1 MAASE
6 ADLSKGGSYDG
17 GDGMKKPL
25 IATLDLTALNRT
37 TPAPTPDPIAKERT
51 VTAEVLGR
59 PLHIPVKDIDED
71 PDQPRQE
78 FDAASMEELEQ
89 SVRIHGVKTPI
100 SIRPHPTEQKRWILN
115 FGARRL
121 RASRAVGKTTIPA
134 FIDRSHTDYQQ
145 VIENLQ
151 REDLKPRELAMFI
164 KKKMDEGE
172 KQAHIAEL
180 LGVNRSMVTN
190 HLALIDPPTCIE
202 EIYTS
207 GKCSS
212 AKTLYDLRN
221 LYKEFHKEVE
231 RWCSGDQEITR
242 ATVSALSAKLR
253 GSERSPVTSS
263 KEKPEQKKRT
273 LSSTTMMP
281 SLIVMFQDRSGTVDL
296 QHAPQQANHLI
307 VNFSDGKQEEVPA
320 RQCQIEQIIFP

>member
-1 MAASE
+1 M
-6 ADLSKGGSYDG
+6 
-17 GDGMKKPL
+17 
-25 IATLDLTALNRT
+25 IATLDLTALDRT
-37 TPAPTPDPIAKERT
+37 TPAPAPDPVAKERT

-71 PDQPRQE
+71 PGQPRQE

-100 SIRPHPTEQKRWILN
+100 SIRPHPTETKRWILN

-190 HLALIDPPTCIE
+190 HLALIDPPACIE
-202 EIYTS
+202 EIYTT

-221 LYKEFHKEVE
+221 LHKEFPKDVE
-231 RWCSGDQEITR
+231 RWCATDQEITR

-253 GSERSPVTSS
+253 GTQKTTVASSKSERSSEKQKNSPV
-263 KEKPEQKKRT
+263 PA
-273 LSSTTMMP
+273 LP

-296 QHAPQQANHLI
+296 EHAPQQANHLI
-307 VNFSDGKQEEVPA
+307 VIFSDGKHEEVPA
-320 RQCQIEQIIFP
+320 RDCQIEQIIFP

>member
-1 MAASE
+1 
-6 ADLSKGGSYDG
+6 
-17 GDGMKKPL
+17 MKKP
-25 IATLDLTALNRT
+25 ITATLDLTALDRT
-37 TPAPTPDPIAKERT
+37 APAPAPDPIAKERI

-59 PLHIPVKDIDED
+59 PLQIPVKDIEED
-71 PDQPRQE
+71 PAQPRQE
-78 FDAASMEELEQ
+78 FDAESMEELEN
-89 SVRIHGVKTPI
+89 SIRLHGVKTPV

-121 RASRAVGKTTIPA
+121 RASKAVGKTTIPA
-134 FIDRSHTDYQQ
+134 FVDRSHTDYQQ

-172 KQAHIAEL
+172 KQAQIAEL

-190 HLALIDPPTCIE
+190 HLALIDPPACIE
-202 EIYTS
+202 EIYAS
-207 GKCSS
+207 GKCLS

-221 LYKEFHKEVE
+221 LHKEFPKDVE
-231 RWCSGDQEITR
+231 RWCATAQEITR

-253 GSERSPVTSS
+253 GPRNSKASSPKDER
-263 KEKPEQKKRT
+263 KDEGRM
-273 LSSTTMMP
+273 LGSTATMP
-281 SLIVMFQDRSGTVDL
+281 SLIVVFQDRSGTVDL
-296 QHAPQQANHLI
+296 QHAPQQPNHLI
-307 VNFSDGKQEEVPA
+307 VHFADGKQEEVPA

>member
-1 MAASE
+1 
-6 ADLSKGGSYDG
+6 
-17 GDGMKKPL
+17 MKKP
-25 IATLDLTALNRT
+25 ITATLDLTALDRT
-37 TPAPTPDPIAKERT
+37 APAPAPDPIAKERI

-59 PLHIPVKDIDED
+59 PLQIPVKDIDED
-71 PDQPRQE
+71 PAQPRQE
-78 FDAASMEELEQ
+78 FDAESMEELEN
-89 SVRIHGVKTPI
+89 SIRLHGVKTPV

-121 RASRAVGKTTIPA
+121 RASKAVGKTTIPA
-134 FIDRSHTDYQQ
+134 FVDRSHTDYQQ

-172 KQAHIAEL
+172 KQAQIAEL

-190 HLALIDPPTCIE
+190 HLALIDPPACIE
-202 EIYTS
+202 EIYVS
-207 GKCSS
+207 GKCLS

-221 LYKEFHKEVE
+221 LHKEFPKDVE
-231 RWCSGDQEITR
+231 RWCATAQEITR

-253 GSERSPVTSS
+253 GPRNSKVSSPKDERKDES
-263 KEKPEQKKRT
+263 RM
-273 LSSTTMMP
+273 LGSTATMP
-281 SLIVMFQDRSGTVDL
+281 SLIVVFQDRSGTVDL
-296 QHAPQQANHLI
+296 QHAPQQPNHLI
-307 VNFSDGKQEEVPA
+307 VHFADGKQEEVPA

>member
-1 MAASE
+1 
-6 ADLSKGGSYDG
+6 
-17 GDGMKKPL
+17 MKKPL
-25 IATLDLTALNRT
+25 IATLDLTALDRT
-37 TPAPTPDPIAKERT
+37 APAPDPVAKERT

-59 PLHIPVKDIDED
+59 PLQIPVKDIEED
-71 PDQPRQE
+71 PAQPRQE
-78 FDAASMEELEQ
+78 FDAASMDELEQ

-121 RASRAVGKTTIPA
+121 RASKAVGKTTIPA

-172 KQAHIAEL
+172 KQAKIAEI

-190 HLALIDPPTCIE
+190 HLALIDMPACME
-202 EIYTS
+202 EIYAT
-207 GKCSS
+207 GRCVS

-221 LYKEFHKEVE
+221 LHKEFPKEVE
-231 RWCSGDQEITR
+231 QWSGKAQDITR
-242 ATVSALSAKLR
+242 ATVSGLASELKGLQR
-253 GSERSPVTSS
+253 EKGSEEKREPVSEGRKS
-263 KEKPEQKKRT
+263 KP
-273 LSSTTMMP
+273 SAAMP
-281 SLIVMFQDRSGTVDL
+281 SLIVTFQQRSGTVDL
-296 QHAPQQANHLI
+296 QHAPQQSNHLI
-307 VNFSDGKQEEVPA
+307 VNFADGKQEEVPA
-320 RQCQIEQIIFP
+320 RECQIEQLIFQ

>member
-1 MAASE
+1 
-6 ADLSKGGSYDG
+6 
-17 GDGMKKPL
+17 MKKPMT
-25 IATLDLTALNRT
+25 ATLDLTALDRT
-37 TPAPTPDPIAKERT
+37 APAPISDPIAKERT

-59 PLHIPVKDIDED
+59 PLQIPVKDIDED
-71 PDQPRQE
+71 PAQPRQE

-89 SVRIHGVKTPI
+89 SIRLHGVKTPV

-121 RASRAVGKTTIPA
+121 RASKAAGKTTIPA
-134 FIDRSHTDYQQ
+134 FVDRSHTDYQQ

-172 KQAHIAEL
+172 KQAQSAEL

-190 HLALIDPPTCIE
+190 HLTLIDPPACID

-207 GKCSS
+207 GKCVS

-221 LYKEFHKEVE
+221 LHKEFPKDVE
-231 RWCSGDQEITR
+231 RWCSTAPEITR
-242 ATVSALSAKLR
+242 AVVSALSAKLR
-253 GSERSPVTSS
+253 GPRKQVASS
-263 KEKPEQKKRT
+263 KGEE
-273 LSSTTMMP
+273 SSVERMPSQATASP
-281 SLIVMFQDRSGTVDL
+281 SLIVIFQDRSGTVDL
-296 QHAPQQANHLI
+296 HHAPQQPNHLI
-307 VNFSDGKQEEVPA
+307 IHFADGKQEEVPA
-320 RQCQIEQIIFP
+320 RQCQIDQIIFQ

>member
-1 MAASE
+1 
-6 ADLSKGGSYDG
+6 
-17 GDGMKKPL
+17 MKKPMT
-25 IATLDLTALNRT
+25 ATLDLTALDRT
-37 TPAPTPDPIAKERT
+37 APVPVPDPIAKERT

-59 PLHIPVKDIDED
+59 PLQIPVKDIDED
-71 PDQPRQE
+71 PGQPRQE
-78 FDAASMEELEQ
+78 FSTESMEELEN
-89 SVRIHGVKTPI
+89 SIRLHGVKTPI

-121 RASRAVGKTTIPA
+121 RASKAVGKATIPA
-134 FIDRSHTDYQQ
+134 FVDRSHTDYQQ

-151 REDLKPRELAMFI
+151 REDLKPRELAIFI
-164 KKKMDEGE
+164 KRKMDEGE
-172 KQAHIAEL
+172 KQAQIAEL

-190 HLALIDPPTCIE
+190 HLALIDPPACID

-221 LYKEFHKEVE
+221 LHKEFPKEVE
-231 RWCSGDQEITR
+231 RWCSVDQEITR

-253 GSERSPVTSS
+253 GPQKQKISSPKVEQVSEEKTISSVT
-263 KEKPEQKKRT
+263 
-273 LSSTTMMP
+273 TTP
-281 SLIVMFQDRSGTVDL
+281 SLIVIFQDRSGTVDL
-296 QHAPQQANHLI
+296 HHAPQQPNHLI
-307 VNFSDGKQEEVPA
+307 VNFADGKQEEVPA

>member
-1 MAASE
+1 
-6 ADLSKGGSYDG
+6 
-17 GDGMKKPL
+17 MKKP
-25 IATLDLTALNRT
+25 ITATLDLTALDRT
-37 TPAPTPDPIAKERT
+37 APAPAPDPIAKERT

-59 PLHIPVKDIDED
+59 PLQIPVKDIDED
-71 PDQPRQE
+71 PAQPRQE
-78 FDAASMEELEQ
+78 FDAESMAELEN
-89 SVRIHGVKTPI
+89 SIRLHGVKTPV

-121 RASRAVGKTTIPA
+121 RASKAVGKTTIPA
-134 FIDRSHTDYQQ
+134 FVDRSHTDYQQ

-172 KQAHIAEL
+172 KQAQIAEL

-190 HLALIDPPTCIE
+190 HLALIDPPACID

-207 GKCSS
+207 GKCLS

-221 LYKEFHKEVE
+221 LHKEFPKDVE
-231 RWCSGDQEITR
+231 RWCATTQEITR

-253 GSERSPVTSS
+253 GPRKSTIASSNGEQGSE
-263 KEKPEQKKRT
+263 KRVLNSAT
-273 LSSTTMMP
+273 ALP
-281 SLIVMFQDRSGTVDL
+281 SLIVIFQDRSGTVDL
-296 QHAPQQANHLI
+296 QHAPQQPNHLI
-307 VNFSDGKQEEVPA
+307 VQFADGKQEEVPA
-320 RQCQIEQIIFP
+320 RQCQIEQIIFQ

>member
-1 MAASE
+1 
-6 ADLSKGGSYDG
+6 
-17 GDGMKKPL
+17 MKKPL
-25 IATLDLTALNRT
+25 IATLDLTALDRT

-59 PLHIPVKDIDED
+59 PLHIPLKDIDED
-71 PDQPRQE
+71 PGQPRQE

-164 KKKMDEGE
+164 KKK
-172 KQAHIAEL
+172 
-180 LGVNRSMVTN
+180 
-190 HLALIDPPTCIE
+190 
-202 EIYTS
+202 
-207 GKCSS
+207 
-212 AKTLYDLRN
+212 
-221 LYKEFHKEVE
+221 
-231 RWCSGDQEITR
+231 
-242 ATVSALSAKLR
+242 
-253 GSERSPVTSS
+253 
-263 KEKPEQKKRT
+263 
-273 LSSTTMMP
+273 
-281 SLIVMFQDRSGTVDL
+281 
-296 QHAPQQANHLI
+296 
-307 VNFSDGKQEEVPA
+307 
-320 RQCQIEQIIFP
+320 

>member
-1 MAASE
+1 
-6 ADLSKGGSYDG
+6 
-17 GDGMKKPL
+17 MKKP
-25 IATLDLTALNRT
+25 ITATLDLTALDRT
-37 TPAPTPDPIAKERT
+37 APAPAPDPIAKERI

-59 PLHIPVKDIDED
+59 PLQIPVKDIDED
-71 PDQPRQE
+71 PAQPRQE
-78 FDAASMEELEQ
+78 FDVESMEELEN
-89 SVRIHGVKTPI
+89 SIRLHGVKTPV

-121 RASRAVGKTTIPA
+121 RASKAVGKTTIPA
-134 FIDRSHTDYQQ
+134 FVDRSHTDYQQ

-172 KQAHIAEL
+172 KQAQIAEL

-190 HLALIDPPTCIE
+190 HLALIDPPACIE
-202 EIYTS
+202 EIYVS
-207 GKCSS
+207 GKCLS

-221 LYKEFHKEVE
+221 LHKEFPKDVE
-231 RWCSGDQEITR
+231 RWCATAQEITR

-253 GSERSPVTSS
+253 GPRNSKVSSPKDERKDES
-263 KEKPEQKKRT
+263 RM
-273 LSSTTMMP
+273 LGSTATMP
-281 SLIVMFQDRSGTVDL
+281 SLIVVFQDRSGTVDL
-296 QHAPQQANHLI
+296 QHAPQQPNHLI
-307 VNFSDGKQEEVPA
+307 VHFADGKQEEVPA

>member
-1 MAASE
+1 
-6 ADLSKGGSYDG
+6 
-17 GDGMKKPL
+17 MKKPMT
-25 IATLDLTALNRT
+25 ATLDLTALDRT
-37 TPAPTPDPIAKERT
+37 APAPISDPIAKERT

-59 PLHIPVKDIDED
+59 PLQIPVKDIDED
-71 PDQPRQE
+71 PAQPRQE

-89 SVRIHGVKTPI
+89 SIRLHGVKTPV

-121 RASRAVGKTTIPA
+121 RASKAAGKTTIPA
-134 FIDRSHTDYQQ
+134 FVDRSHTDYQQ

-172 KQAHIAEL
+172 KQAQIAEL

-190 HLALIDPPTCIE
+190 HLTLIDPPACID

-207 GKCSS
+207 GKCVS

-221 LYKEFHKEVE
+221 LHKEFPKDVE
-231 RWCSGDQEITR
+231 RWCSTAPEITR
-242 ATVSALSAKLR
+242 AAVSALSAKLR
-253 GSERSPVTSS
+253 GPRKQVASS
-263 KEKPEQKKRT
+263 KGEE
-273 LSSTTMMP
+273 SSGDRMPSPATASP
-281 SLIVMFQDRSGTVDL
+281 SLIDIFQDRSGTVDL
-296 QHAPQQANHLI
+296 HHAPQQPNHLI
-307 VNFSDGKQEEVPA
+307 IHFADGKQEEVPA
-320 RQCQIEQIIFP
+320 RQCQIDQIIFQ

>member
-1 MAASE
+1 
-6 ADLSKGGSYDG
+6 
-17 GDGMKKPL
+17 MKKPL
-25 IATLDLTALNRT
+25 IATLDLTALDRT

-59 PLHIPVKDIDED
+59 PLHISLKDIDED
-71 PDQPRQE
+71 PGQPRQE

-190 HLALIDPPTCIE
+190 HLALIDPPACIE

-221 LYKEFHKEVE
+221 LHKEFPKDVE
-231 RWCSGDQEITR
+231 RWCATDQEITR

-253 GSERSPVTSS
+253 GTQKTPVAPSKSERSGEKQRNSPV
-263 KEKPEQKKRT
+263 PA
-273 LSSTTMMP
+273 LP

-296 QHAPQQANHLI
+296 RRAPQQANHLI

-320 RQCQIEQIIFP
+320 RHCHIEQIIFP

>member
-1 MAASE
+1 
-6 ADLSKGGSYDG
+6 
-17 GDGMKKPL
+17 MKKPM
-25 IATLDLTALNRT
+25 IATLDLTALDRT

-59 PLHIPVKDIDED
+59 PLHIPIKDIEED

-78 FDAASMEELEQ
+78 FDVASMEELEQ

-121 RASRAVGKTTIPA
+121 RASKAVGKTTIPA

-190 HLALIDPPTCIE
+190 HLALIDPPACIE
-202 EIYTS
+202 EIYAS

-221 LYKEFHKEVE
+221 LHKEFPKEVD
-231 RWCSGDQEITR
+231 RWCGSNQEITR
-242 ATVSALSAKLR
+242 ATVSALSVKLR
-253 GSERSPVTSS
+253 GTQKLPVTSS
-263 KEKPEQKKRT
+263 KSERGSEEQRT
-273 LSSTTMMP
+273 SPVPALP
-281 SLIVMFQDRSGTVDL
+281 SLIVIVQDRSGTVDL
-296 QHAPQQANHLI
+296 RQAPQQPNHLI
-307 VNFSDGKQEEVPA
+307 VNFADGKREEVPA
-320 RQCQIEQIIFP
+320 RQCHIEQIIFP

>member
-1 MAASE
+1 MT
-6 ADLSKGGSYDG
+6 
-17 GDGMKKPL
+17 
-25 IATLDLTALNRT
+25 ATLDLTALDRT
-37 TPAPTPDPIAKERT
+37 APDPVAKERT

-59 PLHIPVKDIDED
+59 PLQIPVKDIEED
-71 PDQPRQE
+71 PAQPRQE

-121 RASRAVGKTTIPA
+121 RASKAVGKTTIPA

-172 KQAHIAEL
+172 KQAQIAEI

-190 HLALIDPPTCIE
+190 HLALIDMPTCME
-202 EIYTS
+202 EIYTM
-207 GKCSS
+207 GKCVS

-221 LYKEFHKEVE
+221 LHKEFPKEVE
-231 RWCSGDQEITR
+231 QWSRNAQEITR
-242 ATVSALSAKLR
+242 ATVSALASQLKGLQKENVTEAKVER
-253 GSERSPVTSS
+253 GSEER
-263 KEKPEQKKRT
+263 KPKPAT
-273 LSSTTMMP
+273 AMP
-281 SLIVMFQDRSGTVDL
+281 SLIVIFQDRSGTVDL
-296 QHAPQQANHLI
+296 QHAPQQPNHLI
-307 VNFSDGKQEEVPA
+307 INFADGKQEEVPA
-320 RQCQIEQIIFP
+320 RQCQIEQIIFQ

>member
-1 MAASE
+1 
-6 ADLSKGGSYDG
+6 
-17 GDGMKKPL
+17 MKKPMT
-25 IATLDLTALNRT
+25 ATLDLTALDRT
-37 TPAPTPDPIAKERT
+37 APAPISDPIAKERT

-59 PLHIPVKDIDED
+59 PLQIPVKDIDED
-71 PDQPRQE
+71 PAQPRQE

-89 SVRIHGVKTPI
+89 SIRLHGVKTPV

-121 RASRAVGKTTIPA
+121 RASKAAGKTTIPA
-134 FIDRSHTDYQQ
+134 FVDRSHTDYQQ

-172 KQAHIAEL
+172 KQAQIAEL

-190 HLALIDPPTCIE
+190 HLTLIDPPACID

-207 GKCSS
+207 GKCVS

-221 LYKEFHKEVE
+221 LHKEFPKDVE
-231 RWCSGDQEITR
+231 RWCSTAPEITR
-242 ATVSALSAKLR
+242 AAVSALSAKLR
-253 GSERSPVTSS
+253 GPRKQIASLKDEQRSEER
-263 KEKPEQKKRT
+263 
-273 LSSTTMMP
+273 MP
-281 SLIVMFQDRSGTVDL
+281 SPATTNRS
-296 QHAPQQANHLI
+296 
-307 VNFSDGKQEEVPA
+307 
-320 RQCQIEQIIFP
+320 

>member
-1 MAASE
+1 
-6 ADLSKGGSYDG
+6 
-17 GDGMKKPL
+17 MKKP
-25 IATLDLTALNRT
+25 ITATLDLTALDRT
-37 TPAPTPDPIAKERT
+37 APAPTPDPIAKERI

-59 PLHIPVKDIDED
+59 PLQIPVKDIDED
-71 PDQPRQE
+71 PAQPRQE
-78 FDAASMEELEQ
+78 FDAENMEELEN
-89 SVRIHGVKTPI
+89 SIRLHGVKTPV

-121 RASRAVGKTTIPA
+121 RASKAVGKTTIPA
-134 FIDRSHTDYQQ
+134 FVDRSHTDYQQ

-172 KQAHIAEL
+172 KQAQIAEL

-190 HLALIDPPTCIE
+190 HLALIDPPACIE

-207 GKCSS
+207 GKCIS

-221 LYKEFHKEVE
+221 LHKEFPKDVE
-231 RWCSGDQEITR
+231 RWCTTTQEITR

-253 GSERSPVTSS
+253 GPRSS
-263 KEKPEQKKRT
+263 KA
-273 LSSTTMMP
+273 SSPKDERKDEGRMLGSTATMP
-281 SLIVMFQDRSGTVDL
+281 SLVVVFQDRSGTVDL
-296 QHAPQQANHLI
+296 QHAPQQPNHLI
-307 VNFSDGKQEEVPA
+307 VNFLDGKQEEVPA
-320 RQCQIEQIIFP
+320 RQCQIDQIIFA

>member
-1 MAASE
+1 
-6 ADLSKGGSYDG
+6 
-17 GDGMKKPL
+17 MKKPL
-25 IATLDLTALNRT
+25 IATLDLTALDRT

-59 PLHIPVKDIDED
+59 PLHIPLKDIDED
-71 PDQPRQE
+71 PGQPRQE

-100 SIRPHPTEQKRWILN
+100 SIRPHPTEPKRWILN

-190 HLALIDPPTCIE
+190 HLALIDPPACIE

-221 LYKEFHKEVE
+221 LHKEFPKDVE
-231 RWCSGDQEITR
+231 RWCATDQEITR

-253 GSERSPVTSS
+253 GTQKTPVAPSKSERSGEKQRNSPV
-263 KEKPEQKKRT
+263 PA
-273 LSSTTMMP
+273 LP
-281 SLIVMFQDRSGTVDL
+281 SLIVMFQDRSGTLDL
-296 QHAPQQANHLI
+296 RRAPQQANHLI

-320 RQCQIEQIIFP
+320 RHCHIEQIIFP

>member
-1 MAASE
+1 
-6 ADLSKGGSYDG
+6 
-17 GDGMKKPL
+17 MKKP
-25 IATLDLTALNRT
+25 ITATLDLTALDRT
-37 TPAPTPDPIAKERT
+37 APAPTPDPIAKERI

-59 PLHIPVKDIDED
+59 PLQIPVKDIDED
-71 PDQPRQE
+71 PAQPRQE
-78 FDAASMEELEQ
+78 FDAENMEELEN
-89 SVRIHGVKTPI
+89 SIRLHGVKTPV

-121 RASRAVGKTTIPA
+121 RASKAVGKTTIPA
-134 FIDRSHTDYQQ
+134 FVDRSHTDYQQ

-172 KQAHIAEL
+172 KQAQIAEL

-190 HLALIDPPTCIE
+190 HLALIDPPACIE

-207 GKCSS
+207 GKCIS

-221 LYKEFHKEVE
+221 LHKEFPKDVE
-231 RWCSGDQEITR
+231 RWCTTTQEITR

-253 GSERSPVTSS
+253 GPRSS
-263 KEKPEQKKRT
+263 KA
-273 LSSTTMMP
+273 SSPKDERKDEGQMLGSTAAMP
-281 SLIVMFQDRSGTVDL
+281 SLVVVFQDRSGTVDL
-296 QHAPQQANHLI
+296 QHAPQQPNHLI

-320 RQCQIEQIIFP
+320 RQCQIDQIIFA